1 LAQPERDPILQDLA
15 RRVLETGKFDL
26 VQIWFESA
34 VLDRYRGDPDS
45 RILRTDAAGRLRGPG
60 GWMVNF
66 GISPDDALIHMPVA
80 TALGIPEGHR
90 AHWLEHVVGLPAGG
104 NFLRMAMTPGA
115 CIDDGQARDW

>member
-1 LAQPERDPILQDLA
+1 LTQPQRDPVLQDLA
-15 RRVLETGKFDL
+15 RRVLESGKFDL

-34 VLDRYRGDPDS
+34 VLDRYRDDPDT
-45 RILRTDAAGRLRGPG
+45 RILRTDSAGRLRGPG

-80 TALGIPEGHR
+80 TAIGIPESQR
-90 AHWLEHVVGLPAGG
+90 AHWLEHVVGLPAGD

-115 CIDDGQARDW
+115 CIDDGQTRDW

>member
-45 RILRTDAAGRLRGPG
+45 RILRTDA
-60 GWMVNF
+60 
-66 GISPDDALIHMPVA
+66 DDALIHMPVA
-80 TALGIPEGHR
+80 TARGIPEGHR